1 MKLNFEQMTK
11 ITQGAVDIQE
21 KDGVFNFFRFY
32 EEEANAT
39 NTAIARCTAGIELN
53 FKTDATGLQLAV
65 DISCVDTPRSY
76 FAVDVFSDGEL
87 IGSIQNIK
95 DEDCINDYPNK
106 EYEVGNYNGVF
117 NFGNGDKN
125 IRIALPHSA
134 ICKIT
139 DIELVDASYIEPI
152 KKKKRI
158 IAFGDS
164 ITQGYD
170 ALHPSK
176 TYAMRLAESF
186 DAELINKG
194 IGGEC
199 FKREIAE
206 TARVIKTD
214 YITVAY
220 GINDFTVFTQEEFT
234 ENCKGF
240 ISVLAEKYKDTPI
253 FVITPIWSTLRG
265 VKYKFGEVSDVDR
278 IISEVCVPFTNIK
291 VIHGW
296 DLVPHEEKY
305 FGDLY
310 LHPNDEGFK
319 HYFKN
324 LKKEIGI

>member
-1 MKLNFEQMTK
+1 MKLNFEQISK
-11 ITQGAVDIQE
+11 ITQGAVEIQE
-21 KDGVFNFFRFY
+21 DDGVFSFFRFRK
-32 EEEANAT
+32 EEANAT
-39 NTAIARCTAGIELN
+39 NKSIARCTAGIELN
-53 FKTDATGLQLAV
+53 FRTDATALKLAV
-65 DISCVDTPRSY
+65 DTSCVDTPRSF
-76 FAVDVFSDGEL
+76 FAVDVFSDGFF
-87 IGSIQNIK
+87 IGCIQNL
-95 DEDCINDYPNK
+95 DDADCVGDYANK
-106 EYEVGNYNGVF
+106 TYPTGSFDGIFSFPDGN
-117 NFGNGDKN
+117 KH
-125 IRIALPHSA
+125 IRIVLPHSL

-139 DIELVDASYIEPI
+139 DIELIDASFIEPI
-152 KKKKRI
+152 KKQKRLL
-158 IAFGDS
+158 AYGDS

-170 ALHPSK
+170 SLHPSN

-206 TARVIKTD
+206 TAKIIETD

-220 GINDFTVFTQEEFT
+220 GINDFTVFTQEEFR
-234 ENCKGF
+234 ENCTGF
-240 ISVLAEKYKDTPI
+240 ISVLAEKYKKTPI

-265 VKYKFGEVSDVDR
+265 AKYKFGEISDVDR
-278 IISEVCVPFTNIK
+278 IISEVCTPFNNIK

-310 LHPNDEGFK
+310 LHPNDEGFE

-324 LKKEIGI
+324 LKKETGI